1 MDLSFHNVLGLGDG
15 RSRNVPT
22 LVPDLC
28 GVGSVACG
36 SAHTLVLSADGK
48 TVWSFG
54 SGEAGK
60 LGHGDTSN
68 AYRPRVI
75 EALQGLYIRKV
86 AAGSQFSL
94 ALTCNGSVITLLIF
108 IKHDILPRYLLLTII

>member
-1 MDLSFHNVLGLGDG
+1 M
-15 RSRNVPT
+15 PT
-22 LVPDLC
+22 LVRDLS

-36 SAHTLVLSADGK
+36 SAHTIALSADGK

-54 SGEAGK
+54 SADNGK
-60 LGHGDTSN
+60 LGHGDTQKTS
-68 AYRPRVI
+68 RPKVV

-94 ALTCNGSVITLLIF
+94 ALTTNGQV
-108 IKHDILPRYLLLTII
+108 KHAPCYINKAWELEQQL